1 MMLSTGSLNSSSGIA
16 LDFQRLSVTMT
27 THHDDQRASSAMT
40 TLLHPRLFNES
51 DLPQQDDVN
60 IQDLFLNTM
69 EEVEHLSADNHQPGT
84 IKISCMPSPVG
95 PLLLGVQ
102 EQSLRF
108 IYFSQP
114 ERLMEQLLRMQQ
126 QLKKPLR
133 AAPHRLL
140 EQAEEE
146 LSEYFAGNRQEFTVP
161 LKAIGTPFQEKVWQ
175 ALRQIPYGSTWSY
188 EQLANQIG
196 QPTASRAVGLANGAN
211 PISIIIPCHRVI
223 NKDGQLGGYG
233 GGMWRKEWLLKFE
246 QQRNLRVETS

>member
-1 MMLSTGSLNSSSGIA
+1 MSTVL
-16 LDFQRLSVTMT
+16 Q
-27 THHDDQRASSAMT
+27 
-40 TLLHPRLFNES
+40 PRLFSAS
-51 DLPQQDDVN
+51 DTYAATELS
-60 IQDLFLNTM
+60 ISDLFLSTM
-69 EEVEHLSADNHQPGT
+69 EEIENLSSDNHQPGT

-108 IYFSQP
+108 VYFGQP
-114 ERLMEQLLRMQQ
+114 ERLMEQLLRLQQ
-126 QLKKPLR
+126 QMKKPLR

-146 LSEYFAGNRQEFTVP
+146 LSEYFAGNRQEFTVH

-175 ALRQIPYGSTWSY
+175 ALREIPYGSTWSY
-188 EQLANQIG
+188 EQLATRIG

-233 GGMWRKEWLLKFE
+233 GGMWRKEWLLNLE
-246 QQRNLRVETS
+246 QQQK